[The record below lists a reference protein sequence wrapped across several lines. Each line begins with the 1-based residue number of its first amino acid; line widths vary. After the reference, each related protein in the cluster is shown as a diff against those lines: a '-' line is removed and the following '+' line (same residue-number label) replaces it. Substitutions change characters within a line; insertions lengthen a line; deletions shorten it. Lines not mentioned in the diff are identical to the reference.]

1 MRTAILPTIR
11 TAFLSIYKNI
21 TLIFAVLRT
30 VFFYLFLFSLYK
42 MVDSKNNPNNYK
54 TPKISIGPI
63 IKEILRFVPDNLK
76 TKKMCK
82 IAVQRLLF
90 VINYVPDQY
99 ETKKVCDNVI
109 MKNGGIL
116 GFILD
121 YYKDQ
126 KMSDKAL
133 DNYFH
138 ALRFVSDCY
147 KVQKCVIKLLY
158 FSFSI

>member
-1 MRTAILPTIR
+1 
-11 TAFLSIYKNI
+11 
-21 TLIFAVLRT
+21 
-30 VFFYLFLFSLYK
+30 
-42 MVDSKNNPNNYK
+42 
-54 TPKISIGPI
+54 
-63 IKEILRFVPDNLK
+63 
-76 TKKMCK
+76 MCK
-82 IAVQRLLF
+82 IAVQKLLF
-90 VINYVPDQY
+90 VINYVPDQL
-99 ETKKVCDNVI
+99 ETKKLCDNVI
-109 MKNGGIL
+109 MENGGML

-121 YYKDQ
+121 YCKDQ